1 MRLFQFIDRP
11 CVGIRL
17 VLEISHAF
25 LVCRD
30 ILGDCTPYL
39 EVERTG
45 AFRTCLLL
53 QLGLQVSVSLF
64 VFSRQSL
71 ELSCLHVRLHLA
83 KCLFCH
89 IFQHIAHALKGS
101 TPVYIQGKALGIH
114 LAHGGVTLLFE
125 CLHLPLFF
133 ISSASTL
140 IHLLNLFS
148 IFLGNGILLF
158 LYGSILL
165 QIVCHG
171 KQLILQGFLVGFLD
185 GLSSAFLVQG
195 VRLVN
200 GIGLFRGKS
209 ICTSGNACFLVISFP
224 CGFLLVYLVLLSLI
238 VVFYLAKFLFQA
250 FLHGINFFLVIFTLQ
265 FCKFLTHLFLGLLAA
280 FFRCFFLGSCS
291 FRLGCCLLCFLAVFV
306 RTRFA

>member
-71 ELSCLHVRLHLA
+71 ELSRLHVRLYLA

-140 IHLLNLFS
+140 IHLLNLFGV
-148 IFLGNGILLF
+148 FLGNGILLF

-171 KQLILQGFLVGFLD
+171 KQFIFQGFLVGILD
-185 GLSSAFLVQG
+185 GFGSAFLIQG
-195 VRLVN
+195 IRLVD
-200 GIGLFRGKS
+200 GIRLFLGQS
-209 ICTSGNACFLVISFP
+209 IRLSRNASFLIITFP
-224 CGFLLVYLVLLSLI
+224 CRFLLVDFVLLCLV
-238 VVFYLAKFLFQA
+238 VVFYLAKFLLQA
-250 FLHGINFFLVIFTLQ
+250 FLHGVDFFLIIFALQ
-265 FCKFLTHLFLGLLAA
+265 FRKFLTHLFLCLLAA
-280 FFRCFFLGSCS
+280 FFRCFFLGSCC
-291 FRLGCCLLCFLAVFV
+291 FGLGCILLSLLAVFV
-306 RTRFA
+306 STRFA